1 MKPSGR
7 FISLL
12 ISAVLFFSIC
22 SCAETPTEDVV
33 VNKGDNTIGE
43 IIESSGGAKLEPDS
57 DFSSDYSFKSADG
70 KVTFNINTKTEI
82 PDFDSIPIL
91 RVTPHY
97 FTSEEIER
105 VAKALFPDTPIYEY
119 TEVLTKDQ
127 LQKMILQEKQN
138 IPTKEYLLE
147 YYEGNE
153 DFAAEYLKMVDERIA
168 AMEADYQTA
177 PDEAVLIP
185 SDFEYHPDSYYTNEG
200 SGEYLNSTSIGGTMS
215 VKLTAT
221 VDGIPYFMWVTKRD
235 DTSHRT
241 SNLYMLP
248 HDITDAQREIEY
260 YQTTELTET
269 EIEYAYEIVNK
280 FLDDMNLG
288 DWTIAKHRLSSGETP
303 RGKFTYDISFECV
316 PLFNSFPLLNANVLG
331 GYTTQYSPTY
341 LNTYL
346 WITVSNNRIMAVTF
360 ESPVDVVEEAYSDV
374 PLLSYD
380 DVFDKIC
387 KQLELTCSAGNIGS
401 KFFADTGVK
410 VTSASVNVTDITV
423 SFIRT
428 RIKDNDE
435 DFYFIPAWTVY
446 GYYTVHET
454 ESNGEITSAPAQDT
468 EQKSVALF
476 SINAVDGSVI
486 NLTQGY

>member
-1 MKPSGR
+1 MKKLLTIVLCLSLVITGCARTPS
-7 FISLL
+7 
-12 ISAVLFFSIC
+12 
-22 SCAETPTEDVV
+22 EDIV
-33 VNKGDNTIGE
+33 VNKGDNTIEE
-43 IIESSGGAKLEPDS
+43 IIESSGNTELKPDS
-57 DFSSDYSFKSADG
+57 NFSSDYSFKSADG
-70 KVTFNINTKTEI
+70 KVTFNINTETET

-91 RVTPHY
+91 QVTPHY

-105 VAKALFPDTPIYEY
+105 ITKSLFPNTPIYEY
-119 TEVLTKDQ
+119 TEILTKNQ

-147 YYEGNE
+147 YYNGDESL
-153 DFAAEYLKMVDERIA
+153 AERYIQIITDRIA

-177 PDEAVLIP
+177 PDEEMLMP
-185 SDFEYHPDSYYTNEG
+185 SDFQYHPDSYYTNESSEG
-200 SGEYLNSTSIGGTMS
+200 YLNSTSFENVMS

-221 VDGIPYFMWVTKRD
+221 EDGIPYFMWVTKRTD
-235 DTSHRT
+235 PSYRI
-241 SNLYMLP
+241 SNLYMYP
-248 HDITDAQREIEY
+248 YDITDKQHETEY

-269 EIEYAYEIVNK
+269 EIEYAYEIVNN
-280 FLDDMNLG
+280 FLNDMNLG
-288 DWTIAKHRLSSGETP
+288 EWVIANQRISSGETP

-316 PLFNSFPLLNANVLG
+316 PVFNSFPLLNANTLG
-331 GYTTQYSPTY
+331 DYTTQYSPTY

-360 ESPVDVVEEAYSDV
+360 ESPVDIVEEAYSDV

-380 DVFDKIC
+380 DVFKKIC
-387 KQLELTCSAGNIGS
+387 KQLELTCSARNIGS
-401 KFFADTGVK
+401 KFFTDTAIK
-410 VTSASVNVTDITV
+410 VTSASVNVTDISI

-428 RIKDNDE
+428 RIKDNDQ

-446 GYYTVHET
+446 GYYTVHEI
-454 ESNGEITSAPAQDT
+454 ESNGEITSAPIQDT

-486 NLTQGY
+486 NLSQGY